1 MTSLATGPVDVL
13 DSALLRSA
21 FGRFATGVTVVT
33 CLDGQGQPL
42 GLTVNSFNSLSMDP
56 PLMLWSLRLKSQ
68 SLGAFTQAQHFA
80 VNVLAASQ
88 QDLSQTFASAL
99 SVTEKFRHG
108 HWVPG
113 QAGVPVLVGAC
124 AVLECTLRSHQDEG
138 DHRLFIGQVRRISES
153 SVPPL
158 AYQGGRYWHLDAH
171 GSSA

>member
-1 MTSLATGPVDVL
+1 MSDRAGDPTDVL

-33 CLDGQGQPL
+33 CLDANGQPL

-68 SLGAFTQAQHFA
+68 SLGSFTQAQHFA

-88 QDLSQTFASAL
+88 QALSQTFASSRSAA
-99 SVTEKFRHG
+99 EKFAQG

-113 QAGVPVLVGAC
+113 LAEVPVLVGAC

-158 AYQGGRYWHLDAH
+158 AYQGGRYWHLD
-171 GSSA
+171 GP